1 MVAGQATEK
10 APPPRA
16 VDHLPWPSQ
25 MLQVATTP
33 QTPEDTP
40 GARTVPPST
49 HPQATQ
55 GETHRYI
62 HNQSTH
68 TKIHLVTHRDAAG
81 CGNSHSRSEHT
92 QGGNCSL
99 SHTHSEATAPSTAG
113 HTLLP
118 PAPPH
123 IKPAFSSKA
132 PTSAKPQRPLLHEET
147 KTLSHSC
154 QALHALLPRRG
165 RALPPPPPTACGRR
179 WARNPA
185 TSRAG
190 ASGPGPSRCGRRTC
204 PGLNGRAALCGWG
217 AAAASTG
224 VSGIGLNLG
233 G

>member
-1 MVAGQATEK
+1 MAGQV
-10 APPPRA
+10 PRA

-40 GARTVPPST
+40 GARTVRPST

-62 HNQSTH
+62 HNRSTH

-81 CGNSHSRSEHT
+81 CGNSPSRSENT

-99 SHTHSEATAPSTAG
+99 SHTHSEATTPGTAG
-113 HTLLP
+113 HTLLT

-132 PTSAKPQRPLLHEET
+132 PTSAKPQRPLLPEET
-147 KTLSHSC
+147 KTLYHSC
-154 QALHALLPRRG
+154 QALRALLPRRG
-165 RALPPPPPTACGRR
+165 RALPPPHLPPVEG
-179 WARNPA
+179 
-185 TSRAG
+185 G
-190 ASGPGPSRCGRRTC
+190 GPGTLRLLE
-204 PGLNGRAALCGWG
+204 PGPPVPVPV
-217 AAAASTG
+217 AAAGGLVLVRVEGLLYADG
-224 VSGIGLNLG
+224 APQLPPQVFRGSG
-233 G
+233 